1 VVTAFLLPGKAAGFI
16 DSNEKEKG
24 QESEDSYGCNRI
36 SVSQTNT
43 HTHTRFCIN
52 SSRPESLVYHNQQIV
67 FTLLI
72 GLYI

>member
-43 HTHTRFCIN
+43 HTHTRASASTAAGLSHSFITIN
-52 SSRPESLVYHNQQIV
+52 RLCLR
-67 FTLLI
+67 F
-72 GLYI
+72 

>member
-43 HTHTRFCIN
+43 HTHVSASTAAGLSHSFITINRLCLRF
-52 SSRPESLVYHNQQIV
+52 
-67 FTLLI
+67 
-72 GLYI
+72 